1 MSWEDARWLAELR
14 REDGVEWLEAQERGE
29 IEERV
34 HALYASDG
42 HPLVSLTQPAVALSR
57 MMVGRLVPVA
67 RGPELAGRLEVAAPR
82 PLLFVERDAPR
93 HVLVALGEGMPPL
106 MWFPGGTTRAELGA
120 ALEPYTRPWSPTL
133 ALPKQRRGFVGTEE
147 LLGRDFEGVVTHL
160 SSSPFV
166 ESFFWGSAY
175 DEDPWPESVGSED
188 VAALAARGGAYMAQR
203 DGAVRALTCR
213 AVASGASVTLE
224 DRDGV
229 FVAHARW
236 SPAPHGAILGAL
248 NEQFGASMPTDWP
261 LDLAAAMLG
270 LFFSDVPWLQGAVAA
285 SAGPDELAAN
295 LYVLGCVLGDELD
308 VVEVMRPWASH
319 DHVEVR
325 AAALDVTLRLG
336 IDALAMER
344 LAREPDEELRGS
356 LIERLGGAR

>member
-14 REDGVEWLEAQERGE
+14 REDGVEWLEP
-29 IEERV
+29 EERDALEERL
-34 HALYASDG
+34 HGLYASDG
-42 HPLVSLTQPAVALSR
+42 HPLVSLAQPAVALCR
-57 MMVGRLVPVA
+57 MMLGRLVPVA

-82 PLLFVERDAPR
+82 PLLFVERDSPR

-106 MWFPGGTTRAELGA
+106 MWFPGGTTRAELDA
-120 ALEPYTRPWSPTL
+120 ALEPYTQAWGPTL
-133 ALPKQRRGFVGTEE
+133 ELPLERRGFVGTEE

-175 DEDPWPESVGSED
+175 DEDPWPDSVGSENL
-188 VAALAARGGAYMAQR
+188 VELATHGGEFMAQR
-203 DGAVRALTCR
+203 DGAVRSLTCR

-236 SPAPHGAILGAL
+236 VPAPHGAILGAL

-270 LFFSDVPWLQGAVAA
+270 LFFSDVPWLQKAVAA
-285 SAGPDELAAN
+285 SAGPDELVAN
-295 LYVLGCVLGDELD
+295 LYILGCVLGNELD

-319 DHVEVR
+319 DRVEVR

-336 IDALAMER
+336 IDVLAMER
-344 LAREPDEELRGS
+344 LAHEPDEELRGG
-356 LIERLGGAR
+356 LIEQLGGAR